1 MFLFVMKQKV
11 LRITA
16 TMDAEDGS
24 AARASSGVKLFKVY
38 KTRTDKY
45 KFIQGVLF
53 SDGTVVIQR

>member
-1 MFLFVMKQKV
+1 MKQKV